1 MALSDYVFVG
11 VPEICCYVCA
21 LQNYQLK
28 FSMYKSIS
36 SELQKYALDSALYK
50 LHKKGAEYSGFG
62 MDNTHDLLEGGFGL
76 YSTANTLRSI
86 GPVKTEYYRISLI
99 RAGSAAF
106 TIGLETFQ
114 PTRDTLV
121 FGFPGQVFSLQHPT
135 DDFFALY
142 MLFSD
147 GFIGETLLQKN
158 YRNQLPFLSYSGVQC
173 FPVREEEAADIEAII
188 MSMNKEIKAHKAHTA
203 QAIRLYIQLILII
216 ANRSYSRIVIEAKG
230 AEDKAS
236 ALYTRFVKLVSEHF
250 LSVKKVAKYADML
263 YVSSDHL
270 NRTIKAHSGRT
281 AHELIDEMLL
291 REVKAYLL
299 HSQLSIA
306 EIAYTLDFSDPSH
319 FNKFFRKLAGCTPLQ
334 FRGTSE
340 SDHTKP

>member
-1 MALSDYVFVG
+1 
-11 VPEICCYVCA
+11 
-21 LQNYQLK
+21 
-28 FSMYKSIS
+28 MYKSIF
-36 SELQKYALDSALYK
+36 LQKYTLDSALYK
-50 LHKKGAEYSGFG
+50 LHKKGVEYSGFG

-86 GPVKTEYYRISLI
+86 GPIKTEYYRIALI
-99 RAGSAAF
+99 RAGSATF

-114 PTRDTLV
+114 PVRDTIV
-121 FGFPGQVFSLQHPT
+121 VGFPGQIFSLQHPT

-147 GFIGETLLQKN
+147 NFIGETLLQKN
-158 YRNQLPFLSYSGVQC
+158 YRNQFPFLSYSGVQC
-173 FPVREEEAADIEAII
+173 FPINEEEAADIEMII
-188 MSMNKEIKAHKAHTA
+188 ISMNKEIKARKAHTA
-203 QAIRLYIQLILII
+203 QVIRLYIQLIFII
-216 ANRSYSRIVIEAKG
+216 ASRNYSRIIIEAKG
-230 AEDKAS
+230 AEDKIS
-236 ALYTRFVKLVSEHF
+236 VLYTRFVKLVSEHF
-250 LSVKKVAKYADML
+250 LSVKKVAEYARML
-263 YVSSDHL
+263 HISSDHL

-291 REVKAYLL
+291 REAKAYLL

-319 FNKFFRKLAGCTPLQ
+319 FNKFFRKLTGCTPVQ
-334 FRGTSE
+334 FRSASE